1 MLNKVKVGVVV
12 AFVLSVVR
20 FFLPDLALP
29 AGLEEAIVLIAVFVA
44 QFFVKETPKTV
55 AALDLS

>member
-29 AGLEEAIVLIAVFVA
+29 EGLEEAIVLLAVFVA
-44 QFFVKETPKTV
+44 QFFVKETKATV
-55 AALDLS
+55 AALDLK